1 MSMKTIFK
9 LSYPTTLVVMAIIIV
24 LLSACNKKQEFQQ
37 SAYYW
42 STVFSLDSTQL
53 SFLKQ
58 NSIDRLYIRYFDVV
72 NNPDG
77 SSIPNATL
85 RFLSQVPDNIEV
97 VPTVYILNECM
108 SHGSDN
114 LDSLVLHRILQMNQ
128 THDIAGV
135 KEIQIDCD
143 WTINTRDNFFN
154 FLKKIV
160 NRARK
165 HNIAV
170 SATIR
175 LHQLSQ
181 PVPPVERGTLMVYNT
196 GDITKL
202 NSRNPILDMRDVKP
216 YLKNLRSYNLSMNV
230 AYPVFAWKVVF
241 RNGKYV
247 GIIHSD
253 DDMPIFPSDTII
265 EQSVALD
272 EIVKVKNA
280 INKLRP
286 EINNDII
293 LFDISQSNIKRI
305 NKYHYEKIY
314 NH

>member
-1 MSMKTIFK
+1 
-9 LSYPTTLVVMAIIIV
+9 
-24 LLSACNKKQEFQQ
+24 
-37 SAYYW
+37 
-42 STVFSLDSTQL
+42 
-53 SFLKQ
+53 
-58 NSIDRLYIRYFDVV
+58 
-72 NNPDG
+72 
-77 SSIPNATL
+77 
-85 RFLSQVPDNIEV
+85 
-97 VPTVYILNECM
+97 
-108 SHGSDN
+108 
-114 LDSLVLHRILQMNQ
+114 
-128 THDIAGV
+128 V